1 MLADC
6 FEISCLKAVKNIL
19 PAHADV
25 NHFGS
30 NQFNVDTRY
39 GKRTLWKKLEQLT
52 KDICENLKSTIKRE
66 NHLHMG
72 DSGLDILGLI
82 DTGDKLP
89 SRLIF
94 FGQCTCQ
101 EKWWDKQSEASF
113 EEWGNKIQFHTR
125 FTSMTFIPFCYRDA
139 NAEWIDTG
147 KLAQSFLVD
156 RNRLMYYLDGKFE
169 GLKKLP
175 AYNLVQTVISAKES
189 IF

>member
-94 FGQCTCQ
+94 
-101 EKWWDKQSEASF
+101 W
-113 EEWGNKIQFHTR
+113 
-125 FTSMTFIPFCYRDA
+125 SM
-139 NAEWIDTG
+139 
-147 KLAQSFLVD
+147 
-156 RNRLMYYLDGKFE
+156 YLPRKMVG
-169 GLKKLP
+169 
-175 AYNLVQTVISAKES
+175 
-189 IF
+189 